1 MFTNTWNIILE
12 WFRDRSERAKLV
24 RGFNAAARE
33 AFILGT
39 APTLMKASIS
49 KGERSF
55 HHQFSDWLNTGF
67 RIQAFKGNQLSKNE
81 LIQIGNVI
89 MSDTVLIRKLV
100 VLGFDTLEVC
110 GDVGA
115 YGCRWQI
122 KDYLQIE
129 GR

>member
-1 MFTNTWNIILE
+1 MLTNTWNFILD

-24 RGFNAAARE
+24 RGFNEAARE
-33 AFILGT
+33 AFVSGA

-55 HHQFSDWLNTGF
+55 RHQFSNWFHSGF
-67 RIQAFKGNQLSKNE
+67 RIQAFRGAQLPKKD
-81 LIQIGNVI
+81 LIQIGEVI
-89 MSDTVLIRKLV
+89 MSDRALIRKLV

-110 GDVGA
+110 GDVGE

-129 GR
+129 G